1 MFENLEKKGYEK
13 YLEEHPFTDFLNIRI
28 SDYKKNH
35 KISKISKKIK
45 SDIWSYVSPN
55 FKAPYPIELDDL
67 IRLHY
72 LVTSRRVTTIL
83 EFGVGASTFILDHA
97 LAENKKKYK
106 SFVSKNMRRANA
118 FELHSVDN
126 DKKWIKH
133 VRSKYELSNTFLY
146 FENCRMG
153 TFGDRICT
161 YYDRIPNICPDL
173 IYLDA
178 PHQFSALGQIRGI
191 STRHLD
197 RVPMAAD
204 ILSIEHFLLPG
215 TLIVVDGR
223 TANARFLERNFQ
235 RNWKYTINPNYDQHF
250 FELVEKPLGYINS
263 DQIQFSKHGLKE
275 PNLYDQHA

>member
-1 MFENLEKKGYEK
+1 MFENLEKIGYEK
-13 YLEEHPFTDFLNIRI
+13 YLEKYPFNEFLNIKI
-28 SDYKKNH
+28 SHYKKNH
-35 KISKISKKIK
+35 RINKISKKIK
-45 SDIWSYVSPN
+45 SDIWASVSPDY
-55 FKAPYPIELDDL
+55 KEPYQIELDDL

-72 LVTSRRVTTIL
+72 LVTSRKVTTVL
-83 EFGVGASTFILDHA
+83 EFGVGVSTFVLNHA
-97 LAENKKKYK
+97 LVENEKKYK
-106 SFVSKNMRRANA
+106 NFVTTNLRRANA

-133 VRSKYELSNTFLY
+133 VKKKYKLSNAFLY
-146 FENCRMG
+146 RENCRMS

-161 YYDRIPNICPDL
+161 YYDQIPNICPDF

-178 PHQFSALGQIRGI
+178 PHQFSVLGQVKGI

-235 RNWKYTINPNYDQHF
+235 RNWKHTTNPNYDQHF
-250 FELVEKPLGYINS
+250 FELIEKPLGYINLN
-263 DQIQFSKHGLKE
+263 QIQFSKNRFTLK
-275 PNLYDQHA
+275 NR